1 MTHHPSLS
9 PSRSH
14 ARADELAL
22 VDRLVR
28 LRHAI
33 AGMAH
38 ELGSLRRE
46 HALVKR
52 ENEALRR
59 EVDEL
64 RRAAP
69 AR

>member
-1 MTHHPSLS
+1 MTQPTSLS
-9 PSRSH
+9 HHRSH

-46 HALVKR
+46 HAVVKR
-52 ENEALRR
+52 ENESLRR
-59 EVDEL
+59 ELAEL
-64 RRAAP
+64 RRAA
-69 AR
+69 